1 MHKTSKYIL
10 SLAALSMLTA
20 CGALGGSSDSKVTPT
35 IGNRVDILG
44 TRIDTEADPALSG
57 QSVIIPTSR
66 INDAWQQPSGA
77 ASNAPGHVALGAE
90 LSRNW
95 SSQILGSTSRARLAS
110 SPIIVNGKLFAI
122 GTDAVVRAFDATN
135 GARLWSANFSKSV
148 EKKSTL
154 FGGGVSSD
162 GVNIYATNGIGD
174 VVALNI
180 ADGTMLWKSRP
191 AGPLRGSP
199 TLSNGNLYVMTQDNQ
214 IYALNART
222 GATEWNEA
230 GAIGESGIFGVA
242 SPAASDGTV
251 VAGYS
256 SGELSAYRYENGRSL
271 WSDTLSRTRMSLSVS
286 ELSDVDASPVIDR
299 GKVYALGQGGRM
311 AAYDLDQGRRIWEL
325 NIAGIATPVVA
336 GEWVF
341 VLTDDARMLCISRSS
356 GKIRWIAQLPE
367 FANEKKKKGEITW
380 RGPILAGN
388 RLVASNSEGEIW
400 SIEPAEGVAF
410 KIQEVKAPISVAPI
424 VANNMLYILDDS
436 GTISA
441 FQ

>member
-1 MHKTSKYIL
+1 MIKTSRYIL
-10 SLAALSMLTA
+10 SLTALSVLTG
-20 CGALGGSSDSKVTPT
+20 CGALGGGGDSNVTPT

-44 TRIDTEADPALSG
+44 ARVDTEADPALSG
-57 QSVIIPTSR
+57 QSVILPASR
-66 INDAWQQPSGA
+66 INNAWQQPSGA
-77 ASNAPGHVALGAE
+77 SSNAPGHVALGAE
-90 LSRNW
+90 LTRNW
-95 SSQILGSTSRARLAS
+95 TSKITGSTSRARLAS
-110 SPIIVNGKLFAI
+110 PPIIVGGKLIAI
-122 GTDAVVRAFDATN
+122 GTDVVVRAFDATN
-135 GARLWSANFSKSV
+135 GARLWSANFSETI

-174 VVALNI
+174 VVALNS
-180 ADGTMLWKSRP
+180 ADGAVLWKSRP

-222 GATEWNEA
+222 GASEWNEA

-286 ELSDVDASPVIDR
+286 ELSDVDAAPVIDR

-341 VLTDDARMLCISRSS
+341 VLTDDSRMLCVSRSS

-380 RGPILAGN
+380 RGPILAGD
-388 RLVASNSEGEIW
+388 RLVASNSEGEVW
-400 SIEPAEGVAF
+400 SIEPEEGVAF

-424 VANNMLYILDDS
+424 VANNTLYILDDS

>member
-1 MHKTSKYIL
+1 MIKTSRYIL
-10 SLAALSMLTA
+10 SLAALSVLTG
-20 CGALGGSSDSKVTPT
+20 CGALGGGGDNNVTPT

-44 TRIDTEADPALSG
+44 ARVDTEADPALSG
-57 QSVIIPTSR
+57 QSVILPASR
-66 INDAWQQPSGA
+66 INNAWQQPSGA
-77 ASNAPGHVALGAE
+77 SSNAPGHVALGAE
-90 LSRNW
+90 LTRSW
-95 SSQILGSTSRARLAS
+95 ATKITGSTSRARLAS
-110 SPIIVNGKLFAI
+110 PPIIVGGKLVAI

-135 GARLWSANFSKSV
+135 GARLWSANFSDKV
-148 EKKSTL
+148 EKKATL

-180 ADGTMLWKSRP
+180 NDGAVLWKSRP

-222 GATEWNEA
+222 GASEWNEA

-286 ELSDVDASPVIDR
+286 ELSDVDAAPVIDR

-341 VLTDDARMLCISRSS
+341 VLTDDARMLCVSRSS

-367 FANEKKKKGEITW
+367 FANERKKKGEITW

-400 SIEPAEGVAF
+400 SIEPEEGVAF
-410 KIQEVKAPISVAPI
+410 KIQEVKAPISVAPV
-424 VANNMLYILDDS
+424 VANNTLYILDDS

>member
-1 MHKTSKYIL
+1 MIKPSKYIL
-10 SLAALSMLTA
+10 SLTALSMLA
-20 CGALGGSSDSKVTPT
+20 GCGVLGGGDSAVTPT

-44 TRIDTEADPALSG
+44 ARVDTEADPALSG
-57 QSVIIPTSR
+57 QSVILPAAQVNNT
-66 INDAWQQPSGA
+66 WQTPSGA
-77 ASNAPGHVALGAE
+77 SSNAPGHVALGSE
-90 LSRNW
+90 LTRVWTSK
-95 SSQILGSTSRARLAS
+95 ITGSTSRARLAS
-110 SPIIVNGKLFAI
+110 PPIIVDGKLFAI

-135 GARLWSANFSKSV
+135 GARLWSADFSETE

-162 GVNIYATNGIGD
+162 GVNVYATNGIGD
-174 VVALNI
+174 VVALNM
-180 ADGTMLWKSRP
+180 ADGAILWKSRP

-222 GATEWNEA
+222 GASEWNEA
-230 GAIGESGIFGVA
+230 GAVGESGIFGVA
-242 SPAASDGTV
+242 APAASDGTV

-286 ELSDVDASPVIDR
+286 ELSDVDAAPVIDR

-341 VLTDDARMLCISRSS
+341 VLTDDSRMLCVSRSS

-367 FANEKKKKGEITW
+367 FKNEKKKTGEITW

-424 VANNMLYILDDS
+424 VANNTLYILDDD

>member
-1 MHKTSKYIL
+1 MIKISKYIL
-10 SLAALSMLTA
+10 SVTTLSMLTG
-20 CGALGGSSDSKVTPT
+20 CGGGGDSKVTPT
-35 IGNRVDILG
+35 LGNRVDILG
-44 TRIDTEADPALSG
+44 AREDTEADPALSG
-57 QSVIIPTSR
+57 QSVILPASR
-66 INDAWQQPSGA
+66 VNNAWQQPSGA
-77 ASNAPGHVALGAE
+77 SSNAPGHVALGLE
-90 LSRNW
+90 LDRIWTSR
-95 SSQILGSTSRARLAS
+95 ITGSTARARLAS
-110 SPIIVNGKLFAI
+110 PPIIVDGKLFAI
-122 GTDAVVRAFDATN
+122 GTDAVVRAFDVKN
-135 GARLWSANFSKSV
+135 GARLWSANFSEKV

-180 ADGTMLWKSRP
+180 ADGSILWKSRP

-222 GATEWNEA
+222 GASEWNEA

-242 SPAASDGTV
+242 SPAASEGTV

-286 ELSDVDASPVIDR
+286 ELSDVDAAPVIDR

-311 AAYDLDQGRRIWEL
+311 AAYDLDRGSRIWEL

-356 GKIRWIAQLPE
+356 GKIRWIAQLPQ
-367 FANEKKKKGEITW
+367 FANERKKKDEITW

-388 RLVASNSEGEIW
+388 RLVATNSQGEIW
-400 SIEPAEGVAF
+400 SIETEEGVAF

-424 VANNMLYILDDS
+424 VANNTLYILDDS

>member
-1 MHKTSKYIL
+1 MIKTSRYIL
-10 SLAALSMLTA
+10 SLTALSVLTG
-20 CGALGGSSDSKVTPT
+20 CGALGGGGDSNVTPT

-44 TRIDTEADPALSG
+44 ARVDTEADPALSG
-57 QSVIIPTSR
+57 QSVILPASR
-66 INDAWQQPSGA
+66 INNAWQQPSGA
-77 ASNAPGHVALGAE
+77 SSNAPGHVALGAE
-90 LSRNW
+90 LTRNW
-95 SSQILGSTSRARLAS
+95 TSKITGSTSRARLAS
-110 SPIIVNGKLFAI
+110 PPIIVGGKLIAI

-135 GARLWSANFSKSV
+135 GARLWSANFSETI

-174 VVALNI
+174 VVALNS
-180 ADGTMLWKSRP
+180 ADGAVLWKSRP

-222 GATEWNEA
+222 GASEWNEA

-286 ELSDVDASPVIDR
+286 ELSDVDAAPVIDR

-341 VLTDDARMLCISRSS
+341 VLTDDSRMLCVSRSS

-380 RGPILAGN
+380 RGPILAGD
-388 RLVASNSEGEIW
+388 RLVASNSEGEVW
-400 SIEPAEGVAF
+400 SIEPEEGVAF

-424 VANNMLYILDDS
+424 VANNTLYILDDS